1 MKLYFASN
9 DMEAVEDGGLLDCSM
24 RKALWISFQSGCV
37 CFTMNEG
44 EKGMRGMGWVFVKWL
59 LF

>member
-1 MKLYFASN
+1 MKLYFALN
-9 DMEAVEDGGLLDCSM
+9 DMEAVEDGGLFDCSM
-24 RKALWISFQSGCV
+24 RKALWILFQSGGV

-44 EKGMRGMGWVFVKWL
+44 EKGMRGMEWVFAKWL